1 MFVVDSVIDE
11 PGSVEYVM
19 LNPFAKA
26 AISDVRL
33 NYALKSP
40 SIRNLIQ

>member
-26 AISDVRL
+26 AISDVNSTSRL
-33 NYALKSP
+33 EEL
-40 SIRNLIQ
+40 LIT